1 MESSGSRV
9 AARYS
14 VGDVTVACP
23 SPVVRSDHSN
33 KELAMQQVGRD
44 TAQVMS
50 QENVELVR
58 ALTDA
63 ANRIDIDALIALLS
77 PDVVWEET
85 ADLPGLR
92 EVYRGRDE
100 VRAWADELLEVIE
113 SAHNA
118 LDRVRE
124 LSGDRVF
131 TENVL
136 TVHGRGSGAPAELRY
151 WALYWIKNG
160 KIARR
165 QVFWNGDEALEAAG
179 LSE

>member
-1 MESSGSRV
+1 V
-9 AARYS
+9 A
-14 VGDVTVACP
+14 G
-23 SPVVRSDHSN
+23 
-33 KELAMQQVGRD
+33 GRD
-44 TAQVMS
+44 TAWAIS
-50 QENVELVR
+50 EENVELVR

-63 ANRIDIDALIALLS
+63 ANRIDIDAVIALLS

-85 ADLPGLR
+85 AELPGLR

-113 SAHNA
+113 SGHNA
-118 LDRVRE
+118 LDRVTE

-136 TVHGRGSGAPAELRY
+136 TMHGKTSGVPTELRY
-151 WALYWIKNG
+151 WAVYWIKEG
-160 KIARR
+160 MIARR
-165 QVFWNGDEALEAAG
+165 QVFWNTDEALEAAG

>member
-1 MESSGSRV
+1 
-9 AARYS
+9 
-14 VGDVTVACP
+14 
-23 SPVVRSDHSN
+23 
-33 KELAMQQVGRD
+33 
-44 TAQVMS
+44 MS

-63 ANRIDIDALIALLS
+63 ANRIDIDAIIALLS

-85 ADLPGLR
+85 TDLPGLSG
-92 EVYRGRDE
+92 VYRGKDE
-100 VRAWADELLEVIE
+100 VRAWTDEILDVFE

-118 LDRVRE
+118 LDRVTE

-136 TVHGRGSGAPAELRY
+136 TARGKGSGVPTELRY
-151 WALYWIKNG
+151 WAVYWVKQG

-165 QVFWNGDEALEAAG
+165 QVFWNKDEALEAAG

>member
-1 MESSGSRV
+1 
-9 AARYS
+9 
-14 VGDVTVACP
+14 
-23 SPVVRSDHSN
+23 
-33 KELAMQQVGRD
+33 
-44 TAQVMS
+44 MS

-58 ALTDA
+58 AMTDA
-63 ANRIDIDALIALLS
+63 VNRIDIDAVIALLS

-85 ADLPGLR
+85 ADLPGLK

-118 LDRVRE
+118 LDRVTE

-131 TENVL
+131 TENFL
-136 TVHGRGSGAPAELRY
+136 TIHGKTSGVPAELRY
-151 WALYWIKNG
+151 WALYRIKNG

-165 QVFWNGDEALEAAG
+165 QVFWNRAEALEAAG

>member
-1 MESSGSRV
+1 MSR
-9 AARYS
+9 
-14 VGDVTVACP
+14 
-23 SPVVRSDHSN
+23 
-33 KELAMQQVGRD
+33 
-44 TAQVMS
+44 
-50 QENVELVR
+50 ENVELVR
-58 ALTDA
+58 AMTDA
-63 ANRIDIDALIALLS
+63 GNRIDIDAVIALLS

-85 ADLPGLR
+85 ADLPGAR

-100 VRAWADELLEVIE
+100 VRAWANELLEVFE

-118 LDRVRE
+118 LDRVTE

-136 TVHGRGSGAPAELRY
+136 TWRGKGSGVPTELRY
-151 WALYWIKNG
+151 WAVYWIKEG

-165 QVFWNGDEALEAAG
+165 QVFWNRAEALEAAG

>member
-1 MESSGSRV
+1 V
-9 AARYS
+9 QL
-14 VGDVTVACP
+14 VGQDI
-23 SPVVRSDHSN
+23 
-33 KELAMQQVGRD
+33 
-44 TAQVMS
+44 AQVMS

-63 ANRIDIDALIALLS
+63 ANRIDIDAVVALLS
-77 PDVVWEET
+77 RDVVWEET
-85 ADLPGLR
+85 AALPGLR
-92 EVYRGRDE
+92 EVYRGPDE
-100 VRAWADELLEVIE
+100 VRAWADEILELFE
-113 SAHNA
+113 SPHNA
-118 LDRVRE
+118 LDRVTE

-165 QVFWNGDEALEAAG
+165 QVFWNRDEALEAAG

>member
-1 MESSGSRV
+1 
-9 AARYS
+9 
-14 VGDVTVACP
+14 
-23 SPVVRSDHSN
+23 
-33 KELAMQQVGRD
+33 
-44 TAQVMS
+44 MS

-58 ALTDA
+58 AMTDA
-63 ANRIDIDALIALLS
+63 ANRIDIDAVIALLS
-77 PDVVWEET
+77 PDVLWEEN
-85 ADLPGLR
+85 ADLPGLK

-113 SAHNA
+113 SAHIA
-118 LDRVRE
+118 LDRVTE

-136 TVHGRGSGAPAELRY
+136 TIHGKTSGVPAELRY

-165 QVFWNGDEALEAAG
+165 QVFWNRAEALEAAG

>member
-1 MESSGSRV
+1 M
-9 AARYS
+9 
-14 VGDVTVACP
+14 
-23 SPVVRSDHSN
+23 
-33 KELAMQQVGRD
+33 
-44 TAQVMS
+44 
-50 QENVELVR
+50 ELVR

-63 ANRIDIDALIALLS
+63 ANRIDIDGVIALLS

-85 ADLPGLR
+85 ADLPGLS
-92 EVYRGRDE
+92 EVYRGQDE
-100 VRAWADELLEVIE
+100 VRAWAEELLEVME
-113 SAHNA
+113 SANNV
-118 LDRVRE
+118 LDRVTE

-136 TVHGRGSGAPAELRY
+136 TIHGKGSGAPAELRY

-165 QVFWNGDEALEAAG
+165 QVFWNRAEALEAAG